1 VRPQAVYDPG
11 VRPTD
16 PESLT
21 DQQRAQILDR
31 EILAQAGLGSRL
43 ESRTEATATV
53 VTGRPLNDT
62 LHMLLAVMTLGL
74 WLPVWVLLTAF
85 AGEQRRVL
93 SVDPAG
99 KVTNVPGPSAHRRG
113 VFVAAAIALL
123 ALWGGGVS
131 WFLLTS
137 IDPQVRW
144 TQVQSFVDGN
154 PGNAPAMTGEQA
166 FLHDVKAA
174 RLGLRTADAEY
185 VAFPDQELLRAG
197 RDTCDLLDVG
207 YPVPESAAQ
216 RALVLHLRKDGDGWP
231 PEHYRAFG
239 RTAIAHLCPKQSG

>member
-1 VRPQAVYDPG
+1 
-11 VRPTD
+11 
-16 PESLT
+16 
-21 DQQRAQILDR
+21 
-31 EILAQAGLGSRL
+31 
-43 ESRTEATATV
+43 
-53 VTGRPLNDT
+53 
-62 LHMLLAVMTLGL
+62 M
-74 WLPVWVLLTAF
+74 
-85 AGEQRRVL
+85 
-93 SVDPAG
+93 
-99 KVTNVPGPSAHRRG
+99 TNVPGPSAHRRG

-185 VAFPDQELLRAG
+185 VAFPDQELLKAG

-231 PEHYRAFG
+231 PSTTG
-239 RTAIAHLCPKQSG
+239 RSAGRRSRICARSSPADQRGGRHMHHSVGPPSAIVISPVTSNPNRR